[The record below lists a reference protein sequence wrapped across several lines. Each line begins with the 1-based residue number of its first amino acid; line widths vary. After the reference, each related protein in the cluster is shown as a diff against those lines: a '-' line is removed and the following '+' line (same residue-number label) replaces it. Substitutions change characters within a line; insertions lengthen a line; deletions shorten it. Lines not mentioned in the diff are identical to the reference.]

1 MDDFPI
7 FLSKLIIMLD
17 TSWITSLFIAI
28 FVVSDILLACYGAH
42 LYRRLKRQRL
52 QMRDVPGETQA
63 GTVYGTIDDHSA
75 TRVTHVCRDEQCPL
89 QDQEMEY

>member
-1 MDDFPI
+1 MLATHSQRPPTEHSSHQTADLADMDDFPI

-28 FVVSDILLACYGAH
+28 FLVSDILLACYGAH

-52 QMRDVPGETQA
+52 QMRDVPGET
-63 GTVYGTIDDHSA
+63 
-75 TRVTHVCRDEQCPL
+75 
-89 QDQEMEY
+89 